1 MPNDSISILTI
12 FMLLLKVKQKQSYP
26 WRRGLVVLSPP
37 ATKETGAM
45 GREIESLQGMGV
57 AFKKVF

>member
-1 MPNDSISILTI
+1 
-12 FMLLLKVKQKQSYP
+12 MLLLKVKQKQSYP